1 MSLTRN
7 ILFSTTSAM
16 LVMSNVALAD
26 VTLDTKYGKVTV
38 KDDVKNV
45 VTLHEGALDV
55 MSAINFKVAG
65 SVATRGSDTVSRYL
79 AERQPNIDIVGTAR
93 ETNLEAVIN
102 ERPDVILA
110 SPSLSQEQYNMLS
123 KIAPTIVPIG
133 GDYST
138 PFNWKAEARLF
149 GKAVSREADV
159 EKAITAVEERAAT
172 IKQKV
177 EQAIPADQRTAYVAR
192 WMPQGPMAMSK
203 NLFAG
208 TLLAATGFTAEDGG
222 LIKAGRPHSSIL
234 SLENISA
241 IDHDW
246 LFLATLN
253 EDGKAALNAAKDSP
267 AFSRLNV
274 VQKDHVA
281 TVDGQVWSSTSGPLA
296 AHVVLDDIESL
307 VDNQ

>member
-133 GDYST
+133 SDYST

-159 EKAITAVEERAAT
+159 EKAHKFSTEKFARELLEVVDNLERAIAASPEDEAVKPLLEGVEMT
-172 IKQKV
+172 QKTFMSTLAKFKV
-177 EQAIPADQRTAYVAR
+177 EVVDPEGHPFDPDLHQAISMVEAPD
-192 WMPQGPMAMSK
+192 
-203 NLFAG
+203 
-208 TLLAATGFTAEDGG
+208 AE
-222 LIKAGRPHSSIL
+222 P
-234 SLENISA
+234 N
-241 IDHDW
+241 
-246 LFLATLN
+246 TV
-253 EDGKAALNAAKDSP
+253 
-267 AFSRLNV
+267 LNV
-274 VQKDHVA
+274 VQKGYTNHGRLLRPAMVVVSKPSA
-281 TVDGQVWSSTSGPLA
+281 KVDTQA
-296 AHVVLDDIESL
+296 
-307 VDNQ
+307 